1 MKPLHLTALILPIS
15 LLTIS
20 GPLAAAPAPVC
31 TSLATVIT
39 SKTIPNN
46 NVAGGHVGLHVKNV
60 GTQNGKPATN
70 DTTVFES
77 NGKYTFVIDKIFSLT
92 TTNATARCP
101 AGGASGQDR
110 DQWVNAADLNI
121 NTVNPIK
128 SFKCTTWI
136 AEGHNNQGKCTA
148 TGDSTSAVQY
158 FVKYKYFNANWVLWT
173 VYPR

>member
-20 GPLAAAPAPVC
+20 GPLAAAPAC
-31 TSLATVIT
+31 TSLPTVIA
-39 SKTIPNN
+39 SKAILANN
-46 NVAGGHVGLHVKNV
+46 GVGGHVGLHVKDE
-60 GTQNGKPATN
+60 GTPNGNPATN
-70 DTTVFES
+70 ATTVFGS
-77 NGKYTFVIDKIFSLT
+77 NGKYTVVIDKIFSLT

-101 AGGASGQDR
+101 AGGASGQER
-110 DQWVNAADLNI
+110 VQWVEAADLNLS
-121 NTVNPIK
+121 TANPIK

-136 AEGHNNQGKCTA
+136 AKGHNNQGKCTA
-148 TGDSTSAVQY
+148 TGDSTNAVQY